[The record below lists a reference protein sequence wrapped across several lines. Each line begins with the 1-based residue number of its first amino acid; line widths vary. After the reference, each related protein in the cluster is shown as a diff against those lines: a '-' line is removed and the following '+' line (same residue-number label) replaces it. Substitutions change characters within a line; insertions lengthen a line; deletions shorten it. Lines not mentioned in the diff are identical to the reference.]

1 VRRMVSV
8 PEGVERIVERRSI
21 VRSAFLR
28 YRGSQLWR
36 VSTDGVR
43 GGEEGAGRGVDFS
56 GEVSGAAA
64 SCISDILMMG
74 TEFEHRDM
82 NIFDKDF

>member
-1 VRRMVSV
+1 
-8 PEGVERIVERRSI
+8 
-21 VRSAFLR
+21 
-28 YRGSQLWR
+28 
-36 VSTDGVR
+36 VR

-56 GEVSGAAA
+56 GEGSDAAA